1 MTPTFATRPWQV
13 TGGTHMA
20 ELDDPAS
27 HLDSLLGD
35 AYGDADADSLRSS
48 RHPYP
53 HPDPDMESVRSLH
66 SRTSHVDSLL
76 TRPLI
81 VDQTKRIPPPG
92 PNKLHRR
99 RDQYPHFDNRTVTVP
114 EPSASS
120 HEITPGQ
127 QHQAHQ
133 QPQHHHPRPNAGMM
147 RSKSTRAHR
156 TTDDSQQAQPNH
168 RRAKSY
174 TLSGGP
180 SSWLL
185 SNSLV
190 DVRRSGSSTG
200 ERREV
205 RKLQKEH
212 PAGSARPNMSLEI
225 GDGDG
230 DGDGHT
236 GSTAIEGGE
245 RGSGFGVRRRM
256 VRLRELY
263 RK

>member
-1 MTPTFATRPWQV
+1 MSPTFATRPSQV
-13 TGGTHMA
+13 IGGTHVVT
-20 ELDDPAS
+20 ESDDPSS

-35 AYGDADADSLRSS
+35 PYADVDAESFRSS
-48 RHPYP
+48 R
-53 HPDPDMESVRSLH
+53 HPDPDMESIRSLH

-81 VDQTKRIPPPG
+81 LDQTKRIPPPG

-99 RDQYPHFDNRTVTVP
+99 RDQYPHFDNRTVTIP
-114 EPSASS
+114 ESSSS
-120 HEITPGQ
+120 HHENSSQ
-127 QHQAHQ
+127 QHQAHH
-133 QPQHHHPRPNAGMM
+133 QPEYHLPPNAGMM
-147 RSKSTRAHR
+147 RSKSTRAR
-156 TTDDSQQAQPNH
+156 QTNADSQQGQPSH

-190 DVRRSGSSTG
+190 DVRRSGSLTG
-200 ERREV
+200 ERREA

-212 PAGSARPNMSLEI
+212 PAGSARPNMSLAI

-230 DGDGHT
+230 HGP
-236 GSTAIEGGE
+236 SPPIEGGD
-245 RGSGFGVRRRM
+245 RGSGLGVRRRM
-256 VRLRELY
+256 GRLRELY

>member
-1 MTPTFATRPWQV
+1 MAT
-13 TGGTHMA
+13 
-20 ELDDPAS
+20 EFDDPAS

-35 AYGDADADSLRSS
+35 PYADADAESFRSS
-48 RHPYP
+48 RHP
-53 HPDPDMESVRSLH
+53 DPEMDSIRSLH

-81 VDQTKRIPPPG
+81 LDQTKRIAPPG

-99 RDQYPHFDNRTVTVP
+99 RDQYPHFDNRTVTIP
-114 EPSASS
+114 ESSSS
-120 HEITPGQ
+120 HHENSGH
-127 QHQAHQ
+127 QHQADH
-133 QPQHHHPRPNAGMM
+133 PSQHHSQPSSGMT
-147 RSKSTRAHR
+147 RSKSTRAR
-156 TTDDSQQAQPNH
+156 QTTAENQQGQPNH

-190 DVRRSGSSTG
+190 DVRRSGSLTG

-212 PAGSARPNMSLEI
+212 PAGSARPNMALEI

-230 DGDGHT
+230 HAASPPT
-236 GSTAIEGGE
+236 EGGE
-245 RGSGFGVRRRM
+245 RGSGLGVRRKM
-256 VRLRELY
+256 GRLRELY

>member
-1 MTPTFATRPWQV
+1 MSPTFATRPSHAI
-13 TGGTHMA
+13 GGAHVAT

-27 HLDSLLGD
+27 HLDSLLWD
-35 AYGDADADSLRSS
+35 PYADADAESFRSS
-48 RHPYP
+48 RHP
-53 HPDPDMESVRSLH
+53 DPEMDSIRSLH

-81 VDQTKRIPPPG
+81 RDQTKRIPPPG

-99 RDQYPHFDNRTVTVP
+99 RDQYPHFDNRTVTIP
-114 EPSASS
+114 ESSSS
-120 HEITPGQ
+120 HHESSGQ
-127 QHQAHQ
+127 QHEAHQ
-133 QPQHHHPRPNAGMM
+133 QSQYQSQQHPGMP
-147 RSKSTRAHR
+147 RSKSTRAR
-156 TTDDSQQAQPNH
+156 QATADSQQGQPSH

-180 SSWLL
+180 SWLL
-185 SNSLV
+185 SSSLV
-190 DVRRSGSSTG
+190 DVRRSGSLTG

-212 PAGSARPNMSLEI
+212 PAGSARPSMALEI

-230 DGDGHT
+230 HGASPPT
-236 GSTAIEGGE
+236 EGGE
-245 RGSGFGVRRRM
+245 RGSGLGVRRKM
-256 VRLRELY
+256 GRLRELY

>member
-1 MTPTFATRPWQV
+1 MSPTFATRPSQV
-13 TGGTHMA
+13 IGGANVAT
-20 ELDDPAS
+20 ELDNPAS

-35 AYGDADADSLRSS
+35 PYADADAESFRSS
-48 RHPYP
+48 RHP
-53 HPDPDMESVRSLH
+53 DPEMDSTRSLH

-99 RDQYPHFDNRTVTVP
+99 RDQYPHFDNRTVTIP
-114 EPSASS
+114 ESSASH
-120 HEITPGQ
+120 HETSRQ
-127 QHQAHQ
+127 QYQAHQ
-133 QPQHHHPRPNAGMM
+133 QSQYHSQPNAGMM
-147 RSKSTRAHR
+147 RSKSTRAR
-156 TTDDSQQAQPNH
+156 QTTADSQQGQPSH

-174 TLSGGP
+174 TLAGGP

-190 DVRRSGSSTG
+190 DVRRSGSLTG

-230 DGDGHT
+230 HT
-236 GSTAIEGGE
+236 GSTPTDGGE
-245 RGSGFGVRRRM
+245 RGSGLGVRRKM
-256 VRLRELY
+256 GRLRELY

>member
-1 MTPTFATRPWQV
+1 MAT
-13 TGGTHMA
+13 

-35 AYGDADADSLRSS
+35 HYADADAESFRSS
-48 RHPYP
+48 RHPD
-53 HPDPDMESVRSLH
+53 PDPEMDSVRSLH

-81 VDQTKRIPPPG
+81 LDQTKRIPPPG

-99 RDQYPHFDNRTVTVP
+99 RDQYPHFDNRTVTIP
-114 EPSASS
+114 ESSSS
-120 HEITPGQ
+120 HHENSNQ
-127 QHQAHQ
+127 QHQTHQ
-133 QPQHHHPRPNAGMM
+133 QSQYHSQPNPGLT
-147 RSKSTRAHR
+147 RSKSSRAR
-156 TTDDSQQAQPNH
+156 QTTADNQQGQPSH

-174 TLSGGP
+174 TLSGGA

-190 DVRRSGSSTG
+190 DVRRSGSLTG

-212 PAGSARPNMSLEI
+212 PAGSARPNMALEI

-230 DGDGHT
+230 HAASPPT
-236 GSTAIEGGE
+236 EGGE
-245 RGSGFGVRRRM
+245 RGSGLSVRRKIG
-256 VRLRELY
+256 RLRELY

>member
-1 MTPTFATRPWQV
+1 MSPTFATRPSHV
-13 TGGTHMA
+13 VGRSYVAT

-35 AYGDADADSLRSS
+35 PYADVDAESFRSS
-48 RHPYP
+48 RHP
-53 HPDPDMESVRSLH
+53 DPEMDSIRSLH
-66 SRTSHVDSLL
+66 SRTSHVDSLV

-81 VDQTKRIPPPG
+81 LDQTKRIPPPG

-99 RDQYPHFDNRTVTVP
+99 RDQYPHFDNRTVTIP
-114 EPSASS
+114 ESSSTASH
-120 HEITPGQ
+120 HENSSQ

-133 QPQHHHPRPNAGMM
+133 QSQYHSQPHPGMT
-147 RSKSTRAHR
+147 RSKSTRARHA
-156 TTDDSQQAQPNH
+156 TADSQQGQPSH
-168 RRAKSY
+168 KRAKSY

-180 SSWLL
+180 SNWLL

-190 DVRRSGSSTG
+190 DVRRSSSLTG

-212 PAGSARPNMSLEI
+212 PAGSARPSMALEI
-225 GDGDG
+225 GDGDARG
-230 DGDGHT
+230 A
-236 GSTAIEGGE
+236 SPPAEGGE
-245 RGSGFGVRRRM
+245 RGSGLGVRRKM
-256 VRLRELY
+256 GRLRELY

>member
-1 MTPTFATRPWQV
+1 MSPTFATRPSYGV
-13 TGGTHMA
+13 AGAHVAT

-35 AYGDADADSLRSS
+35 PYADADAESFRSS
-48 RHPYP
+48 RRR
-53 HPDPDMESVRSLH
+53 DPEMDSIRSLH
-66 SRTSHVDSLL
+66 SRASHVDSQL

-81 VDQTKRIPPPG
+81 QDQTKRVPPPG

-99 RDQYPHFDNRTVTVP
+99 RDQYPHFDNRTVTIP
-114 EPSASS
+114 EPSSS
-120 HEITPGQ
+120 HHERSSQ
-127 QHQAHQ
+127 QHQPHQPHQ
-133 QPQHHHPRPNAGMM
+133 QSQHHSQPPSGFT
-147 RSKSTRAHR
+147 RSKSTTARQAAAD
-156 TTDDSQQAQPNH
+156 TQQRQSSH

-190 DVRRSGSSTG
+190 DVRRSGSLTG

-212 PAGSARPNMSLEI
+212 PAGSARPNMALEI

-230 DGDGHT
+230 HGASPPT
-236 GSTAIEGGE
+236 EGGE
-245 RGSGFGVRRRM
+245 RGSGLGVRRKM
-256 VRLRELY
+256 GRLRELY

>member
-1 MTPTFATRPWQV
+1 MAT
-13 TGGTHMA
+13 

-27 HLDSLLGD
+27 YLDSLLGD
-35 AYGDADADSLRSS
+35 RYADADAESFRSS
-48 RHPYP
+48 R
-53 HPDPDMESVRSLH
+53 HPDPDMESIRSLH

-81 VDQTKRIPPPG
+81 VDQTKRLPPPG

-99 RDQYPHFDNRTVTVP
+99 RNQCPHFDNRTVMIP
-114 EPSASS
+114 ESSSS
-120 HEITPGQ
+120 HHENSQ
-127 QHQAHQ
+127 QHQTHQ
-133 QPQHHHPRPNAGMM
+133 QPQHQLQSNAVIT
-147 RSKSTRAHR
+147 RSKSTRARH
-156 TTDDSQQAQPNH
+156 TTADDQQGQQSH

-185 SNSLV
+185 SNSRV
-190 DVRRSGSSTG
+190 DVRRSGSLTG
-200 ERREV
+200 ERREI

-212 PAGSARPNMSLEI
+212 PVGSARPSMALEI

-230 DGDGHT
+230 DGDRQP
-236 GSTAIEGGE
+236 ADGGE
-245 RGSGFGVRRRM
+245 RGSGLGVRRKM
-256 VRLRELY
+256 GRLRELY